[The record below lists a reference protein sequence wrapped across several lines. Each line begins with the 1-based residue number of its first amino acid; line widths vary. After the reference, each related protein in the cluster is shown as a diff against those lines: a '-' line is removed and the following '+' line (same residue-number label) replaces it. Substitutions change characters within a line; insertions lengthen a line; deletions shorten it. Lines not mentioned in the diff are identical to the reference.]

1 MSHYLPSVYH
11 HSWLLSTMNNQTGVY
26 NDNYLDT
33 TVEGTV
39 DPSTIEL
46 FSFNGTEGQTLV
58 LQSELFI

>member
-1 MSHYLPSVYH
+1 MISLDANIA
-11 HSWLLSTMNNQTGVY
+11 TTI
-26 NDNYLDT
+26 DLDT